1 MHELGIVEG
10 IREVTLSHAR
20 AAGASRVLSVR
31 VAIAESSKYLEDAL
45 ALFWDEVGGVSEAAG
60 ARIEFVRIPGGW
72 LCLACSKTFT
82 GGREDCR
89 CPSCDS
95 QWVMPADTS
104 ECYVESIE
112 VETGA

>member
-10 IREVTLSHAR
+10 IREIALGHAR

-60 ARIEFVRIPGGW
+60 ARLEFVRIPGEW
-72 LCLACSKTFT
+72 FCLACLKTFT
-82 GGREDCR
+82 AGRECR
-89 CPSCDS
+89 CPVCDS
-95 QWVMPADTS
+95 QWVKAVDTS